1 MPYVIQKKNL
11 FSRLLPKQVYGF
23 GEQAQMYFP
32 AVSPKTASTNLNN
45 WIKSAPALK
54 SALCETGRRPGC
66 KILSPAQVRLIVD
79 AFGEP

>member
-1 MPYVIQKKNL
+1 MDQI
-11 FSRLLPKQVYGF
+11 FTIRTYGF
-23 GEQAQMYFP
+23 GELAQMYFP

-54 SALCETGRRPGC
+54 SALSETGRRRRPGC

-79 AFGEP
+79 TFGEP